1 MRRLTRESS
10 GPCRE
15 VPCARFVL
23 AVLQRAPEH
32 VHFRRTFVVVDVAS
46 VPMSETVLELAQAIR
61 GLPRRDVEELREWI
75 EDYLEDQ
82 LEFTEE
88 FTASI
93 ERGKKDITTGNV
105 RIRNP
110 EQA

>member
-1 MRRLTRESS
+1 
-10 GPCRE
+10 
-15 VPCARFVL
+15 
-23 AVLQRAPEH
+23 
-32 VHFRRTFVVVDVAS
+32 
-46 VPMSETVLELAQAIR
+46 MSETVLELAQAIR

-88 FTASI
+88 FTATI
-93 ERGKKDITTGNV
+93 ERGKKDITAGNV

>member
-1 MRRLTRESS
+1 MKSH
-10 GPCRE
+10 
-15 VPCARFVL
+15 AL
-23 AVLQRAPEH
+23 ASFWQCYNALPEH